1 MSAYGNPELVT
12 DGLILYLDAG
22 NANSYPGSGTTWTDI
37 SMNGNTGTLVSS
49 PTYSS
54 ADGGNFIFSGTNYA
68 TAATANSLFNFG
80 TGDFSMFLWFK
91 SSYKSNY
98 LTIASL
104 DNSSSG
110 NGIVF
115 YGVITS
121 GYFRSYV
128 AGSSIDGT
136 INICT
141 GNWTNLGVTRSSG
154 LVTQYING
162 LSRSTFTRATSLLT
176 NQTLALGSNVSTGP
190 GGYGGFPG
198 SMSNVSIYNR
208 ALSASEVLQ
217 NYNAL
222 RGRYGL

>member
-1 MSAYGNPELVT
+1 MATNYNPSIASSGLV
-12 DGLILYLDAG
+12 LCLDAG
-22 NANSYPGSGTTWTDI
+22 NTKSYPGSGTTWTDL
-37 SMNGNTGTLVSS
+37 SGNGATGTLISS

-54 ADGGNFIFSGTNYA
+54 SGGGSLVFSGTNYV
-68 TAATANSLFNFG
+68 TASTANSLFNFG

-104 DNSSSG
+104 DNTSSG

-115 YGVITS
+115 YGVPTS

-128 AGSSIDGT
+128 AGLSIDGT
-136 INICT
+136 VNICT

-154 LVTQYING
+154 LVTQYIDG

-176 NQTLALGSNVSTGP
+176 NQTLAIGSNISTGP
-190 GGYGGFPG
+190 GTYGGFPG
-198 SMSNVSIYNR
+198 SISNVNMYNR
-208 ALSASEVLQ
+208 ALSAAEISQ
-217 NYNAL
+217 NFNAL
-222 RGRYGL
+222 RGRFGL